1 MLRDTS
7 TVAFGKSIRKP
18 GIASHEDQELLWH
31 LPDGDDPVGGST
43 TSVAQPSEATV
54 AATAR
59 AMSTTARLASA
70 ASTATAVPQAA
81 AEAATVATGTPRGT
95 LGPNRDELDESGK
108 RRPAVKPMPPPRLLG
123 GAARSRGQVVL
134 GGVGIGA
141 RAVSQDAPVP
151 KAAPPTTPTSAQRLS
166 QRAHFQGRPVSLS
179 RAGHGFEM
187 KDPVPVLLDSDAG
200 ARASAGG
207 GGGEGGGGRIGAL
220 RQSSARRGAK
230 RMGVSARGPHSVRAQ
245 SRASTAV
252 ASSAG

>member
-31 LPDGDDPVGGST
+31 LPDDDGPVRGST

-59 AMSTTARLASA
+59 AVSTTARLASA
-70 ASTATAVPQAA
+70 ASATTSVVQAA
-81 AEAATVATGTPRGT
+81 SEAAAVATGTPRGS
-95 LGPNRDELDESGK
+95 LGPNRDEADESEK

-123 GAARSRGQVVL
+123 GAARSRGQVIL

-141 RAVSQDAPVP
+141 RGLSQDAPVP
-151 KAAPPTTPTSAQRLS
+151 KAVPPTSAQRLS

-179 RAGHGFEM
+179 RAGHAFEM
-187 KDPVPVLLDSDAG
+187 KDPVPVILEPSAA
-200 ARASAGG
+200 ARASGG
-207 GGGEGGGGRIGAL
+207 GGLVDGGAGGGRIGAL

-230 RMGVSARGPHSVRAQ
+230 RMGVSARGPHSVRAH